1 MTMPLLRRFATI
13 LSFSIAAAAT
23 GASASTPAAKPPLET
38 RLAASPTTIAMAR
51 ELVTSLQLSRSGT
64 VRVTPAGS
72 DSAIDDV
79 KAGRADAALIA
90 RSLTAEET
98 RSLHAFTLAS
108 DSLLL
113 IVNERNPLHELDSAT
128 VRRIFSR
135 EVSDWKQLGNAGA
148 GSIVPVTRRAGDGT
162 RTTFDNAF
170 GIGRVI
176 PTGIVELATNLAAV
190 LYVAADPQAI
200 GYVSADAYED
210 ARRRGLRIR
219 ALRLDGQLPGA
230 KECRKLSYPLCRPI
244 VFVRPI
250 GKPAGD
256 VEQMERFLRSEGGS
270 ALIERSGFAGAQ
282 Q

>member
-1 MTMPLLRRFATI
+1 MTMPLLRRLATI

-23 GASASTPAAKPPLET
+23 GASASTPAAKPPPET
-38 RLAASPTTIAMAR
+38 RLVASPTTIAMAR
-51 ELVTSLQLSRSGT
+51 ELVASLQLSRSGT
-64 VRVTPAGS
+64 VRVVPAGS

-79 KAGRADAALIA
+79 RAGRADAVLIA
-90 RSLTAEET
+90 RSLTAEEAQ
-98 RSLHAFTLAS
+98 SLHAITLAS

-113 IVNERNPLHELDSAT
+113 IVNERSPLHELDSAT
-128 VRRIFSR
+128 TRRIFSR
-135 EVSDWKQLGNAGA
+135 EVSDWKQLGDAGT

-176 PTGIVELATNLAAV
+176 PSGIVELATNRAAV

-230 KECRKLSYPLCRPI
+230 TECRRVSYPLCRPI

-250 GKPAGD
+250 GKPVGD
-256 VEQMERFLRSEGGS
+256 VEQMERFLRSAAGS
-270 ALIERSGFAGAQ
+270 ALIERSGFAGAPQ
-282 Q
+282 